1 MVWGVKASSA
11 LSTLSLA
18 IICGEFDGL
27 GGGVFDGKSW
37 LWLRLLTGLVLSRGR
52 GF

>member
-1 MVWGVKASSA
+1 MVLGVKASSA

-27 GGGVFDGKSW
+27 GGVFDGKSW